1 VNGRSLHL
9 TLGVAHCFTPI
20 RVVSVAH
27 FPGHLFFN
35 SAETRRRTFSLSQ
48 STALLRLS
56 IVKENNEEV
65 IEEIIKEEM
74 EDIPNDEHVNE
85 EPTEDVIEEKVI
97 EKLTIDDLKK
107 IIYETI
113 PKKNTAET
121 YFRSIKQVYDNF
133 DEEDVH
139 ILLKKENDIIEF
151 IEKKYDKFT
160 TIKNKLCGVY
170 KVYNLLNLESSVLK
184 SKIDHYMVTLSIEE
198 DKKKENPMD
207 KKSDEEAEQIE
218 NYFKSELGILNTW
231 DKTAQLYA
239 VLKIYLTYGMLRPS
253 EIMDMKITD
262 TDEGNEKKN
271 YMNVA
276 TKNIVIHNHKNDRKE
291 TKVIDITDDELNNI
305 LCKGLK
311 SYLITNHS
319 GEVYT
324 SSSSLSKMFKSRFN
338 DYNPYDLRKCISSLA
353 IHEGDTEKINMIEH
367 NQGHS
372 LNTILKNY
380 NTYNKVEDL

>member
-1 VNGRSLHL
+1 MIKISNINFCEKTVEN
-9 TLGVAHCFTPI
+9 I
-20 RVVSVAH
+20 EVSCDDMKEIK
-27 FPGHLFFN
+27 FEFLDN
-35 SAETRRRTFSLSQ
+35 T
-48 STALLRLS
+48 LRLS
-56 IVKENNEEV
+56 IVKENDKEV

-74 EDIPNDEHVNE
+74 EDDEVVKE

-121 YFRSIKQVYDNF
+121 YFRTIKQVHDNF
-133 DEEDVH
+133 DEDDVNE
-139 ILLKKENDIIEF
+139 LLKKENEIIEF
-151 IEKKYDKFT
+151 IETKYDKLS
-160 TIKNKLCGVY
+160 TIKNKLCGML
-170 KVYNLLNLESSVLK
+170 KVYNLLNLESNVLK
-184 SKIDHYMVTLSIEE
+184 SKIDHYMVSLSIQE
-198 DKKKENPMD
+198 DKKKEDPTD
-207 KKSDEEAEQIE
+207 KKTIQEAELIV
-218 NYFKSELGILNTW
+218 NYFKNELGMMEDMISKDVDILNTW

-262 TDEGNEKKN
+262 TDEGNEQKN
-271 YMNVA
+271 YINVV
-276 TKNIVIHNHKNDRKE
+276 TKKIIIHNHKNDKKG
-291 TKVIDITDDELNNI
+291 TKVIDITDDTLNDI
-305 LCKGLK
+305 LCKGLN

-324 SSSSLSKMFKSRFN
+324 SSSSFTKMFKSRFN

-353 IHEGDTEKINMIEH
+353 IHEGDTEKINMLEH
-367 NQGHS
+367 NQGHC

-380 NTYNKVEDL
+380 NTYNKVEVV

>member
-1 VNGRSLHL
+1 MIKMSTVNFSEK
-9 TLGVAHCFTPI
+9 TVENI
-20 RVVSVAH
+20 EVSCDDMKEIK
-27 FPGHLFFN
+27 FEFLDN
-35 SAETRRRTFSLSQ
+35 T
-48 STALLRLS
+48 LRLS
-56 IVKENNEEV
+56 IVKENDKEV

-74 EDIPNDEHVNE
+74 EDDEVVKE

-121 YFRSIKQVYDNF
+121 YFRTIKQVHDNF
-133 DEEDVH
+133 DEDDVNE
-139 ILLKKENDIIEF
+139 LLKKENEIIEF
-151 IEKKYDKFT
+151 IETKYDKLS
-160 TIKNKLCGVY
+160 TIKNKLCGML
-170 KVYNLLNLESSVLK
+170 KVYNLLNLESNVLK
-184 SKIDHYMVTLSIEE
+184 SKIDHYMVSLSIQE
-198 DKKKENPMD
+198 DKKKEDPTD
-207 KKSDEEAEQIE
+207 KKTIQEAELIV
-218 NYFKSELGILNTW
+218 NYFKNELGMMEDMISKDVDILNTW

-262 TDEGNEKKN
+262 TDEGNEQKN
-271 YMNVA
+271 YINVV
-276 TKNIVIHNHKNDRKE
+276 TKKIIIHNHKNDKKG
-291 TKVIDITDDELNNI
+291 TKVIDITDDTLNDI
-305 LCKGLK
+305 LCKGLN

-324 SSSSLSKMFKSRFN
+324 SSSSFTKMFKSRFN

-353 IHEGDTEKINMIEH
+353 IHEGDTEKINMLEH
-367 NQGHS
+367 NQGHC

-380 NTYNKVEDL
+380 NTYNKVDVQ